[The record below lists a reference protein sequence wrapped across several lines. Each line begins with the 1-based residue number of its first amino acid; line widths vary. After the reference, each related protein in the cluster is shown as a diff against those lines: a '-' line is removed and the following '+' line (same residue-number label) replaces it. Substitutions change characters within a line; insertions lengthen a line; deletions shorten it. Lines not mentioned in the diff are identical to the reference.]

1 MTVCLPN
8 QFTVG
13 DRQCMLSGH
22 NHRGDNLDDCQPGGG
37 RLTRV
42 VAAIVVAIV
51 VAPASIGVCM
61 QGPTHSALPCGTH
74 SLLPQQLAGLLE
86 A

>member
-1 MTVCLPN
+1 MTVCLPDH
-8 QFTVG
+8 FTVG

-22 NHRGDNLDDCQPGGG
+22 NHRGLDDCQLGGG
-37 RLTRV
+37 RLTRI

-51 VAPASIGVCM
+51 VAPASVGVCM
-61 QGPTHSALPCGTH
+61 QGPTHSAQLCGTH
-74 SLLPQQLAGLLE
+74 GLLARQLAGLLE